1 MTRIKRINEMTV
13 RPGFVR
19 SHCDTVRMELASR
32 SYWCRFAGENKDG
45 ECLMETNR
53 YITGKNTP
61 EFSGELG
68 EIVWDLNIKTG
79 VICGVEDGV
88 SKPWESGEV
97 YIGFKVVDMGN
108 YILMGNG
115 REIFRKDD
123 EYVPEFLQIEENG
136 WGDYIEIVIEK
147 DGKVRGW
154 NDMRRQQVFGFFN
167 V

>member
-1 MTRIKRINEMTV
+1 MAVGRGFTRAN
-13 RPGFVR
+13 
-19 SHCDTVRMELASR
+19 SDTVRMELASK
-32 SYWCRFAGENKDG
+32 SYWCRFAGEDPDG
-45 ECLMETNR
+45 ESLMETNR
-53 YITGKNTP
+53 YITGKNTE
-61 EFSGELG
+61 EFRGEPK
-68 EIVWDLNIKTG
+68 EIVWDLDIKTG
-79 VICGVEDGV
+79 VIRGVEDGV

-115 REIFRKDD
+115 REIFRKDY

-154 NDMRRQQVFGFFN
+154 GDLRKRQVFSFFH